1 MSFKQLNYIDY
12 LVRIDIFSFQIKL
25 LLKRLEK
32 LNLTKFLQKPL
43 TTLSY
48 R

>member
-1 MSFKQLNYIDY
+1 MSIKQNGVINNLF
-12 LVRIDIFSFQIKL
+12 RIDISSFQIKS

-32 LNLTKFLQKPL
+32 LNMTKFLQKPL

-48 R
+48 Q